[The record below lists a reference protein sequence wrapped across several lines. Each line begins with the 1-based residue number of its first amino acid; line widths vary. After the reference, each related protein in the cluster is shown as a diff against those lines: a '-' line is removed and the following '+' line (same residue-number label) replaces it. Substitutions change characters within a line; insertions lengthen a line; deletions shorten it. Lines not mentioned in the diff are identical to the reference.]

1 LAKNLRLCAETVEQH
16 SKTIYLTGKIPPM
29 RRAVGLI
36 LFSFLFNSLQIQ
48 AQETVGVQIKFV
60 LDAPDL
66 ADTSSVFIT
75 GSVDQ
80 LGRWNPSKIKMES
93 KGNHVWTK
101 EITVTNVKSIEYKYT
116 LGSWQREGAAAT
128 GAPLPNFNVS
138 VSESKTVND
147 KILFWTNQTAQ
158 RTIEGKIT
166 GQVKYHRRLKGEGI
180 NDRDIIVWLPPD
192 YDGNKQVRYPVLY
205 MQDGQNIVDPATSAF
220 GVDWKIDESLDSLIK
235 NKIIE
240 PIIVVGIYNSSN
252 RMKEYTPGEK
262 GNAYMNFV
270 VNKVKPLIDSAYL
283 TKSDRTHTMVGG
295 SSAGGIF
302 SFMLVWEHP
311 DIFSKAICMS
321 PAFRLPEGMTG
332 DWNYVTT
339 VRESK
344 AKPKDLFF
352 YIDNGGVG
360 LESELQPGIDEM
372 IPVLKSKGYKEGVN
386 FIFIQDKNAR
396 HFESEWAKRFP
407 QAIKWLTSA
416 K

>member
-1 LAKNLRLCAETVEQH
+1 M
-16 SKTIYLTGKIPPM
+16 KTAWT
-29 RRAVGLI
+29 
-36 LFSFLFNSLQIQ
+36 LFFSLFLSIVFVQ
-48 AQETVGVQIKFV
+48 AQNSAGIRITFV
-60 LDAPDL
+60 LNAPDL
-66 ADTSSVFIT
+66 PDTTSVYIV
-75 GSVDQ
+75 GSIEA
-80 LGRWNPSKIKMES
+80 LGRWNPGKTKMDP

-101 EITVTNVKSIEYKYT
+101 EITVSDIKSIEYKYT
-116 LGSWQREGAAAT
+116 LGSWQREGASAT
-128 GAPLPNFNVS
+128 GAALPNFTIS
-138 VSESKTVND
+138 VTETKTIND
-147 KILFWTNQTAQ
+147 KILFWTNGSGK
-158 RTIEGKIT
+158 RTVEGKIT
-166 GQVKYHRRLKGEGI
+166 GQVKYHRSLKGEGI
-180 NDRDIIVWLPPD
+180 NGRDIIVWLPPN
-192 YDGNKQVRYPVLY
+192 YDANKKVRYPVLY

-235 NKIIE
+235 NRIIE
-240 PIIVVGIYNSSN
+240 PIIVVGIYNTNN

-262 GNAYMNFV
+262 GNAYMNFI
-270 VNKVKPLIDSAYL
+270 VNTVKPLIDSAYL
-283 TKSDRTHTMVGG
+283 TKPDRANTMVGG

-321 PAFRLPEGMTG
+321 PAFRLPNGMAG

-344 AKPKDLFF
+344 TKSKDLFF

-372 IPVLKSKGYKEGVN
+372 LPLLKAKGYKEGVN

-407 QAIKWLTSA
+407 NAIKWLLTG
-416 K
+416 KG